1 MPGNTEIPEIVIR
14 FGLMNDVNKFVSH
27 YGTIVLTKI
36 MAGINMAEFLKKP
49 PMHMVC
55 RKSK

>member
-14 FGLMNDVNKFVSH
+14 FGLMIDVNKFVSH

-36 MAGINMAEFLKKP
+36 MAGINMAEFLKT
-49 PMHMVC
+49 V
-55 RKSK
+55 